1 MTKGLWVSL
10 VAWMIVLATAQS
22 PAQGSAQGLAQGSA
36 QGSAQST
43 AQGSAQS
50 TAQGTAQGKAQSTAQ
65 GTAQGAAQGALLNQ
79 YCVTCHNQRAKTGG
93 LALDT
98 MSLSDIPAGA
108 ETWEKVI
115 RKVRGGQMP
124 PAGMPRPAQASL
136 DALVAHLETSIDR
149 AAFASPRLRHASIH
163 RLNRSEYA
171 NAIRDLFA
179 LNVDISA
186 LLPPDE
192 EAYGF
197 DNNATVLNISTSL
210 MERYLSAAWK
220 IASLA
225 VASPKITPSLETFR
239 VRGDL
244 SQHDHVPGLPMG
256 TRGGIAI
263 DHYFPVDGEYVISP
277 RLYRETVNIVRGLEL
292 EHDLEVTLDGQRIV
306 LARFGGPK
314 DEQANYLQPSLAG
327 DEMEK
332 RFQKRLKV
340 TAGPHTVGVAFLKKS
355 SAPTVELLQPFERER
370 LDPITPVGIPELD
383 KVTIEG
389 PFNATRSENAPSR
402 AKVFTCNPP
411 SRSALRR
418 DDPPADSAGATLADD
433 EKCARTILSSLA
445 RRAYRG
451 PVSDADMTRLLD
463 FYAKERSSGGD
474 FDAGIEGALRFLL
487 VHPRFL
493 YRVEQDP
500 ASIARGATYRVSD
513 LELASRLSFFIWS
526 SIPDDELLTV
536 ATAGRLKNPVVLEQ
550 QVRRMLK
557 DERARALG
565 SNFAGQWLYLRNLR
579 GLQPDAD
586 VFPDFDHNLREA
598 VQRETE
604 LLFESIVLEDKPVT
618 TLLNADYTYLNE
630 RLARHYG
637 VPNVY
642 GTQFR
647 RVAVTDDARKGLL
660 GHASVLALTSQNNRT
675 SPVLRGKYVL
685 SNILGTPPP
694 SPPAVVP
701 PLDENPGKAK
711 SMRDRMEE
719 HRKSPACSG
728 CHKLMDPIGL
738 ALENFDGIGRWR
750 TTDNG
755 AIIDAASQ
763 LADGTAIDGP
773 AALRRAI
780 LRNPDMFVRNTTEML
795 LSYGIGHGIEYYDM
809 PFVRAIVKD
818 AQRSGY
824 TFSSLV
830 LGIVKSAPFQSRSS
844 WSE

>member
-1 MTKGLWVSL
+1 MIRSVWVGL
-10 VAWMIVLATAQS
+10 VAWIIVLAGVASQGQS
-22 PAQGSAQGLAQGSA
+22 PAPTPSPNPS
-36 QGSAQST
+36 SP
-43 AQGSAQS
+43 
-50 TAQGTAQGKAQSTAQ
+50 
-65 GTAQGAAQGALLNQ
+65 QGALINQ
-79 YCVTCHNQRAKTGG
+79 YCVTCHNQRARTGG

-98 MSLSDIPAGA
+98 ISLSNIPAGA

-115 RKVRGGQMP
+115 RKIRGGQMP
-124 PAGMPRPAQASL
+124 PAGMPRPPQTAL
-136 DALVAHLETSIDR
+136 DGLVAHLETSIDK
-149 AAFASPRLRHASIH
+149 AALASPVLRHSSIH
-163 RLNRSEYA
+163 RLNRTEYG
-171 NAIRDLFA
+171 NAMRDLFA
-179 LNVDISA
+179 LDVDVSA

-220 IASLA
+220 ISSVA
-225 VASPKITPSLETFR
+225 VASPRITPSLETFR

-244 SQHDHVPGLPMG
+244 SQHDHVPGLPIG
-256 TRGGIAI
+256 TRGGIVI
-263 DHYFPVDGEYVISP
+263 SHYFPVDGEYVISP

-292 EHDLEVTLDGQRIV
+292 DHDLEVTLDGQRIV
-306 LARFGGPK
+306 LARFGGAK

-332 RFQKRLKV
+332 RFQKRLKI
-340 TAGPHTVGVAFLKKS
+340 TAGPHTIGVAFLKKS
-355 SAPTVELLQPFERER
+355 SATTVELLQPFERER

-383 KVTIEG
+383 KVTLEG

-402 AKVFTCNPP
+402 RKVFTC
-411 SRSALRR
+411 R
-418 DDPPADSAGATLADD
+418 PASPQEEPA
-433 EKCARTILSSLA
+433 CARTILSSLA

-463 FYAKERSSGGD
+463 FYAKERASGGD

-500 ASIARGATYRVSD
+500 ANAAAGSTYRITD

-526 SIPDDELLTV
+526 SIPDEELLAA
-536 ATAGRLKNPVVLEQ
+536 ATAGRLKNPAVLEQ
-550 QVRRMLK
+550 QVRRMLM

-565 SNFAGQWLYLRNLR
+565 SSFAGQWLYLRNLR

-586 VFPDFDHNLREA
+586 VFPDFDHNLRDA
-598 VQRETE
+598 LQRETE

-618 TLLNADYTYLNE
+618 TLIDADYTFLNE

-647 RVAVTDDARKGLL
+647 RVAITNAARKGLL
-660 GHASVLALTSQNNRT
+660 GHGSVLALTSQNNRT

-685 SNILGTPPP
+685 TNILGTPPP
-694 SPPAVVP
+694 PPPAVVP

-755 AIIDAASQ
+755 AIIDPASQ
-763 LADGTAIDGP
+763 LADGTRIDGP
-773 AALRRAI
+773 VALRQAI
-780 LRNPDMFVRNTTEML
+780 LRNPDMFARNMTEML
-795 LSYGIGHGIEYYDM
+795 LSYAMGHGIEYYDM

-830 LGIVKSAPFQSRSS
+830 LSIVKSAPFQSRR
-844 WSE
+844 SES

>member
-1 MTKGLWVSL
+1 MTKGVWVLL
-10 VAWMIVLATAQS
+10 VAWIVVLATA
-22 PAQGSAQGLAQGSA
+22 AGQGQGSA
-36 QGSAQST
+36 QGSTQVRSE
-43 AQGSAQS
+43 GS
-50 TAQGTAQGKAQSTAQ
+50 
-65 GTAQGAAQGALLNQ
+65 AQGALVNQ

-98 MSLSDIPAGA
+98 ISLSNIPAGA

-115 RKVRGGQMP
+115 RKIRGGQMP
-124 PAGMPRPAQASL
+124 PAGMPRPPQAAL
-136 DALVAHLETSIDR
+136 DGLVAHLETSIDK
-149 AAFASPRLRHASIH
+149 AALASPVLRHPAIH
-163 RLNRSEYA
+163 RLNRTEYG
-171 NAIRDLFA
+171 NAMRDLFA
-179 LNVDISA
+179 LDVDVSA

-220 IASLA
+220 ISSLA
-225 VASPKITPSLETFR
+225 VASPRITPSLETFR

-244 SQHDHVPGLPMG
+244 SQHDHVPGLPVG
-256 TRGGIAI
+256 TRGGILI
-263 DHYFPVDGEYVISP
+263 RHYFPVDGEYVISP

-355 SAPTVELLQPFERER
+355 SATTVELLQPFERER

-383 KVTIEG
+383 KVTVEG
-389 PFNATRSENAPSR
+389 PFNASRSDKAPSR
-402 AKVFTCNPP
+402 LKVFICSPA
-411 SRSALRR
+411 SER
-418 DDPPADSAGATLADD
+418 DEPA
-433 EKCARTILSSLA
+433 CARTILSSLA

-451 PVSDADMTRLLD
+451 PVGDADLTRLLD
-463 FYAKERSSGGD
+463 FYAKERASGGD

-500 ASIARGATYRVSD
+500 ANAAAGATYRITD
-513 LELASRLSFFIWS
+513 IELASRLSFFIWS
-526 SIPDDELLTV
+526 SIPDEELLAA
-536 ATAGRLKNPVVLEQ
+536 ATAGRLKNPAVLEQ

-565 SNFAGQWLYLRNLR
+565 SSFAGQWLYLRNLR

-586 VFPDFDHNLREA
+586 VFPDFDHNLRDA
-598 VQRETE
+598 LQRETE

-618 TLLNADYTYLNE
+618 TLIDADYTFLNE

-637 VPNVY
+637 VPNLY

-647 RVAVTDDARKGLL
+647 RVSVTNEARKGLL
-660 GHASVLALTSQNNRT
+660 GHGSILALTSQNNRT

-685 SNILGTPPP
+685 TNILGTPPP
-694 SPPAVVP
+694 APPAVVP

-755 AIIDAASQ
+755 AIIDPASQ
-763 LADGTAIDGP
+763 LADGTKIDGP
-773 AALRRAI
+773 VALRQAI
-780 LRNPDMFVRNTTEML
+780 LRNPDMFARNVTEML
-795 LSYGIGHGIEYYDM
+795 LSYAIGHGIEYYDM
-809 PFVRAIVKD
+809 PFVRAVVKD

-830 LGIVKSAPFQSRSS
+830 LGIVKSAPFQSRR
-844 WSE
+844 SES